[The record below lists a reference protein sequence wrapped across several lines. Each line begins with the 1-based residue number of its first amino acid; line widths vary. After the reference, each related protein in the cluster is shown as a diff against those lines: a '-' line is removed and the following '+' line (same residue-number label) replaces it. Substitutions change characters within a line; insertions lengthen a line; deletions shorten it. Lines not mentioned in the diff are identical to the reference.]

1 MYLVFNDFTKVAMEA
16 GNFTQALAEFSSCL
30 DARTSV
36 LPKDSRYLS
45 LTYLKFVLGSNESY
59 SGRSPRPI
67 SRSRVLKQLL
77 VK

>member
-45 LTYLKFVLGSNESY
+45 LTYLKFVLGSNGSY